1 MVLWVCLPDMPVVV
15 LPARAVEASKRLME
29 PALLLRA
36 PGTVEEELFAAWMAL
51 DPRTANNHVAY
62 TRKAVHALL
71 AQGSIGKLRHE
82 QLIVL
87 VDRAARRWRALSD
100 FDLLSPERPQGAGA
114 SVTEGQTNQGQ
125 QQSVAS
131 GLLRDVRMRLVQEY
145 IADPAQL
152 ARCATAV
159 PIVPSRPRGGLPQGG
174 GVEDFGVTAEEALRR
189 WALLSTYAFAR
200 AVRVSHGFLKPCT
213 G

>member
-1 MVLWVCLPDMPVVV
+1 MFLWFRLPDLLPVA
-15 LPARAVEASKRLME
+15 LPPACAVEESNRLRE
-29 PALLLRA
+29 PAQLLRA

-51 DPRTANNHVAY
+51 DPRTAHNHVSY

-71 AQGSIGKLRHE
+71 AQGDIDRLGHE
-82 QLIVL
+82 QLLVV

-100 FDLLSPERPQGAGA
+100 FDLLTPPGAGA
-114 SVTEGQTNQGQ
+114 PRTEGRASREQ
-125 QQSVAS
+125 QQPVAT
-131 GLLRDVRMRLVQEY
+131 GLLRDVRMRLVHEY

-159 PIVPSRPRGGLPQGG
+159 PIVPSRPLGGLRQGG
-174 GVEDFGVTAEEALRR
+174 GVDNFGVTAEEALRR
-189 WALLSTYAFAR
+189 WALLSSYAFVR
-200 AVRVSHGFLKPCT
+200 AVRVSHGFLEPCT